1 MKLQARKGPAEVRSS
16 AKAQRRPKVTAVQ
29 KVAALQRQNEE
40 LARNIEA
47 SRACCKAVQQE
58 VRAIIPTLP
67 SLAFAC
73 VVHCSV
79 NLISLGTCSS
89 FKTPSKQLESSCSMP
104 FEPSSAGLVQIVL
117 AVHACLHCMSFGH
130 CLAVIKRSTVKV
142 LGFWLSHA
150 MLARW
155 TLSTLSNY
163 F

>member
-1 MKLQARKGPAEVRSS
+1 MKLQARKGPAEVLSS

-58 VRAIIPTLP
+58 VP

-79 NLISLGTCSS
+79 NLISLGTCSG

-104 FEPSSAGLVQIVL
+104 PEPSSAGIVRIVL

-130 CLAVIKRSTVKV
+130 CLAVIKISTVKV